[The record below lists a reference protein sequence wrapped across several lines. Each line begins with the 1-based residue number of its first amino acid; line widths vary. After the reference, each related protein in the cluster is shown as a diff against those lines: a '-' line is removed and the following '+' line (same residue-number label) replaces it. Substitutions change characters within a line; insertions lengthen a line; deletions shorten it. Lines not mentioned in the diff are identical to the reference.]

1 MATPLREVLHIDD
14 DACFTALVSAQ
25 MLSRGYRVRG
35 CNDARQAMRQIAQH
49 ESRVVLLDLDMPDV
63 NGLEL
68 LAKIQLY
75 DTGVHVLVLTGLA
88 SQQTVLEALHAGA
101 EAVLFKPLESFEPL
115 ATALKSAFQATDRW
129 WETLRRLSSSRR
141 DARTC
146 LTVD

>member
-1 MATPLREVLHIDD
+1 MATELREVLHIDD

-25 MLSRGYRVRG
+25 MLARGYRVRA
-35 CNDARQAMRQIAQH
+35 CNDARQAIQQITQH
-49 ESRVVLLDLDMPDV
+49 ETRVVLLDLDLPHV

-68 LAKIQLY
+68 LARMQQAE
-75 DTGVHVLVLTGLA
+75 TGVHVLVVTGLV

-115 ATALKSAFQATDRW
+115 AAALDSAFRATDRW
-129 WETLRRLSSSRR
+129 WETLRRLSSTRR
-141 DARTC
+141 DSKSC